1 MRCFREYADDA
12 ARFAS
17 PYIKRTGEFFSDA
30 GDSVKDWYG
39 AKKKEYM
46 RRRNPSLWD
55 KLCAAVGGS
64 IKLIMII
71 AGIIGAI
78 AGGIVAAR
86 MIIKKLYCSN
96 HKIVSYD
103 GSAAEKQAKEEEPE
117 DAEAEDFAP
126 DSEESEAEDE
136 DAADEPSD
144 EIKKEKGYIVL

>member
-30 GDSVKDWYG
+30 GDRVKDWYG

-86 MIIKKLYCSN
+86 MIIKKLYCTN

-103 GSAAEKQAKEEEPE
+103 GSAAEEQAKEEEPE
-117 DAEAEDFAP
+117 DAEAEDFEP
-126 DSEESEAEDE
+126 DSEEPEAEEE